1 MSIPKSIVTK
11 READSRSIKKRN
23 LSSPSSLPVTPDQPL
38 TTSESMKPAKK
49 RVRWTTCLPGGPA
62 SAGSMQAT
70 TPEASVS
77 SAAAEIRETMEKMEL
92 KIHQIARAE
101 LGHLNHFKKLGQARN
116 IMSNRYQKLNTT
128 VQQALR
134 AEDPSAIADAP
145 RLPPVFS
152 AYPSGSPASIDLTE

>member
-49 RVRWTTCLPGGPA
+49 RVRWTA

-128 VQQALR
+128 LQQALR